1 MDFVESVIFSHCR
14 IFLGLIMRLL
24 LISLRPVTDTVV
36 LHFQGFKGLH
46 ELSTV
51 KEEGWKDFL
60 FQTYCHS
67 NTQMEQVEEHEG
79 V

>member
-1 MDFVESVIFSHCR
+1 MN
-14 IFLGLIMRLL
+14 
-24 LISLRPVTDTVV
+24 TVV

-46 ELSTV
+46 ELSTG

-60 FQTYCHS
+60 IQTYCHS
-67 NTQMEQVEEHEG
+67 NTQKEQVEGSEG

>member
-1 MDFVESVIFSHCR
+1 MDFVESVIFSHFR
-14 IFLGLIMRLL
+14 FFLELIMRQL
-24 LISLRPVTDTVV
+24 LISPHHVTDTAV
-36 LHFQGFKGLH
+36 LHFQGFKGLPG
-46 ELSTV
+46 LSTV